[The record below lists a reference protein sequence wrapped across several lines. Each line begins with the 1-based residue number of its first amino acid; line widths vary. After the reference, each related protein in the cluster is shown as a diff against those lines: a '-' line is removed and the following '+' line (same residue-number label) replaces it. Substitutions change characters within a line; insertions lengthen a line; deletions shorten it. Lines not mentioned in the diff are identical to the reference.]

1 EPQACAFTQRPCIQP
16 RQEGFEFCIKHIL
29 EDKNAPYKQCSYASA
44 KNGKRCP
51 SPEALLSQLS
61 CFNRSES
68 LDGGRSE
75 ASRIPGNIFSLTTN
89 SDADFTLGDKI
100 IVWDLDVEGDGM
112 QGPPS
117 PLQFDTALALEDQT
131 IRAIAEAPMD
141 ILTGEDPDQVDLDTS
156 GQELSE
162 RDVDAIMDDQVNF

>member
-1 EPQACAFTQRPCIQP
+1 MFYDLISLFT
-16 RQEGFEFCIKHIL
+16 K
-29 EDKNAPYKQCSYASA
+29 
-44 KNGKRCP
+44 
-51 SPEALLSQLS
+51 
-61 CFNRSES
+61 
-68 LDGGRSE
+68 
-75 ASRIPGNIFSLTTN
+75 
-89 SDADFTLGDKI
+89 
-100 IVWDLDVEGDGM
+100 DLDVEGDGM

-162 RDVDAIMDDQVNF
+162 RDVDAIINDQVNNNSFYFI